1 MLPGPNFIQRIS
13 NRPNRAERRAAERR
27 AAKLANKANQ
37 NTFTATAAGA
47 AAEPFSTVTSS
58 EPEPAS
64 EPQRTPIS
72 EARLNANRANAQHST
87 GPRTPLGKQTSCL
100 NGVRTGLTG
109 RTVLLP
115 TDDTAFYQQHIDRH
129 FAEYSPATD
138 KERDLVQLIADTNWR
153 LLRIAP
159 LEAGIYAIGRRKL
172 ADQFADEPNLV
183 NRAALIHTETFLVYR
198 KELTNLALQ
207 ERRLRNQ
214 RKSDIAELLA
224 LQQQRAEKSKDT
236 AKKSPPAAQ
245 ASLRGFAFTAEEFA
259 YYNERNNEQFA
270 VTGAHLDLATTVQS
284 YRIAQMEEQA
294 A

>member
-13 NRPNRAERRAAERR
+13 NMPNRAERRAAERR

-72 EARLNANRANAQHST
+72 EARLNANS
-87 GPRTPLGKQTSCL
+87 
-100 NGVRTGLTG
+100 
-109 RTVLLP
+109 
-115 TDDTAFYQQHIDRH
+115 
-129 FAEYSPATD
+129 D